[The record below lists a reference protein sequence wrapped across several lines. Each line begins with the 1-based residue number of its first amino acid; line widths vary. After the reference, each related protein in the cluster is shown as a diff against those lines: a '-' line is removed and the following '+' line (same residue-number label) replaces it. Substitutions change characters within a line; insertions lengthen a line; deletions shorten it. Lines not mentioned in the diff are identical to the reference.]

1 MKNKAEVV
9 KKMVMLGR
17 AGGETRE
24 TLASR
29 LSTQTDPALLTE
41 ALEET
46 FSLSDEKFKEF
57 TEKLR
62 RILPT

>member
-1 MKNKAEVV
+1 
-9 KKMVMLGR
+9 MLGR